1 MANIV
6 PKLNLNRTP
15 SIITNNSMVF
25 AKNIRIDIDNSIH
38 KDYSIESLQNKG
50 IIFHNN
56 LLTRIISDFKFLN
69 TDIANHYLEL
79 INDISKN
86 PSNENY
92 SVIKVIPDNKSFYVL
107 LKIYA
112 EDKSK
117 NIIVKFDEED
127 DLFDEEEWL

>member
-50 IIFHNN
+50 Q
-56 LLTRIISDFKFLN
+56 
-69 TDIANHYLEL
+69 
-79 INDISKN
+79 
-86 PSNENY
+86 
-92 SVIKVIPDNKSFYVL
+92 V
-107 LKIYA
+107 
-112 EDKSK
+112 
-117 NIIVKFDEED
+117 
-127 DLFDEEEWL
+127 